1 MTAPNDL
8 ETWLHEKVGPA
19 YDAMK
24 ADPARAV
31 APDQVRRTLA
41 DLHAD
46 DDSDRQA
53 DIAHAIELARRVD
66 AGLESLSPF
75 DPAEHLTTAEAVA
88 AYLADAEATAEPA
101 YIEHAQALA
110 ARARAMH
117 GIK

>member
-1 MTAPNDL
+1 MTARKDL
-8 ETWLHEKVGPA
+8 ETWLHEKAGPA

-31 APDQVRRTLA
+31 PPDQVRRTLA
-41 DLHAD
+41 DLNANG
-46 DDSDRQA
+46 DSGRQA
-53 DIAHAIELARRVD
+53 DIAHAIELAYRVD

-88 AYLADAEATAEPA
+88 AFLADAEATADPA
-101 YIEHAQALA
+101 YIEHAQILA
-110 ARARAMH
+110 ARARVMH

>member
-1 MTAPNDL
+1 MTAPTDL
-8 ETWLHEKVGPA
+8 ETWLHEKVGPT

-46 DDSDRQA
+46 DDGDRQA

-88 AYLADAEATAEPA
+88 AYLADAEATANPA

>member
-1 MTAPNDL
+1 MTAPKDL
-8 ETWLHEKVGPA
+8 ETWLSEKVGPA

-31 APDQVRRTLA
+31 MPDQVRRTLA
-41 DLHAD
+41 DLHAN
-46 DDSDRQA
+46 DDSGRQA
-53 DIAHAIELARRVD
+53 DIARAIELARSVD

-88 AYLADAEATAEPA
+88 AFLADADATADPA
-101 YIEHAQALA
+101 YIEHAQVLA
-110 ARARAMH
+110 APARAMH